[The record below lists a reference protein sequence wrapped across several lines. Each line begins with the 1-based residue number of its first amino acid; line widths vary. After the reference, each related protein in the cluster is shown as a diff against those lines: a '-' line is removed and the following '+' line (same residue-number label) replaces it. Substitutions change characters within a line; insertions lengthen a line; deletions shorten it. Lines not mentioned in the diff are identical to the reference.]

1 MRLVTYR
8 VPHRTHRQAWSRG
21 PWHAPER
28 TRSMATCRMAS
39 RTIPE
44 QMISSVCRRAK
55 TQMVLREANKC
66 GTSMTRTPA
75 DASNSSEL
83 NDIIIRQV
91 TAAITA
97 RCVKPPRCRIA
108 LVSNFHTLIF
118 SSRCSDV
125 VHVSLLPKMIALC
138 TTTYLKESCT
148 F

>member
-1 MRLVTYR
+1 LRLVTYR

-97 RCVKPPRCRIA
+97 RCVSRRDAGSLWFRIFTPSFFPRGVQM
-108 LVSNFHTLIF
+108 LST
-118 SSRCSDV
+118 
-125 VHVSLLPKMIALC
+125 SLFFQK
-138 TTTYLKESCT
+138 
-148 F
+148 